1 METNTNQGITTN
13 EQFERLIDFA
23 LKDGILTDKERE
35 VIMKKAQS
43 LGIDVDEAELI
54 LEAKLIDLNNGENK
68 AHNTEHNYETSTI
81 GNYQKEYNRIKNQ
94 NFKPIQ
100 EVVFLTGRRTK
111 YDNDDRSEYTR
122 IETERIKNECYAFI
136 DSISP
141 NNEIETI
148 DALDFLSHFLPSPSI
163 EVLLPKKNSYYR
175 AYKYN
180 DDDYEYNYDRDYTV
194 RAVSKIKTIIKESE
208 EKFSSVASVMNKVK
222 VVKDR
227 LKSLSNILE
236 LKLEESKERLA
247 NSDNDFEKEKL
258 DFKKAFRPFRIRR
271 CVIWAIFVISFV
283 SAWIFVDGWGWSVL
297 INILTL
303 GLWFL
308 FLVIWG
314 ESLYSDYKD
323 FKEEHKPTK
332 GKKLDKEFL
341 LEATIKVLCNKE
353 LPLFKL

>member
-1 METNTNQGITTN
+1 M
-13 EQFERLIDFA
+13 LP
-23 LKDGILTDKERE
+23 
-35 VIMKKAQS
+35 
-43 LGIDVDEAELI
+43 
-54 LEAKLIDLNNGENK
+54 
-68 AHNTEHNYETSTI
+68 
-81 GNYQKEYNRIKNQ
+81 KEYN
-94 NFKPIQ
+94 
-100 EVVFLTGRRTK
+100 
-111 YDNDDRSEYTR
+111 
-122 IETERIKNECYAFI
+122 
-136 DSISP
+136 
-141 NNEIETI
+141 
-148 DALDFLSHFLPSPSI
+148 
-163 EVLLPKKNSYYR
+163 YYR
-175 AYKYN
+175 DYEYN
-180 DDDYEYNYDRDYTV
+180 YDYYEYNYDRDYTV

-258 DFKKAFRPFRIRR
+258 DFEKAFRPFRIRR

-283 SAWIFVDGWGWSVL
+283 PAWIFVDGWGWSVL

-314 ESLYSDYKD
+314 ESLYHDYKE
-323 FKEEHKPTK
+323 FKQEHKPTK
-332 GKKLDKEFL
+332 GKKLDKEFQ
-341 LEATIKVLCNKE
+341 LEATIYACNKE

>member
-111 YDNDDRSEYTR
+111 YDNDDREEYTR

-136 DSISP
+136 DSIYP

-163 EVLLPKKNSYYR
+163 EVLLPKE
-175 AYKYN
+175 
-180 DDDYEYNYDRDYTV
+180 DDYYMAYEGNYDPSEYNYDRDYTV

-208 EKFSSVASVMNKVK
+208 EKFSSVASVMNKVE

-258 DFKKAFRPFRIRR
+258 DFKKAFRPFQIRR

-314 ESLYSDYKD
+314 ESLYDDYKE
-323 FKEEHKPTK
+323 FKRKHKPTI
-332 GKKLDKEFL
+332 GKKHHKEFQ
-341 LEATIKVLCNKE
+341 LEATIKVCNKE

>member
-54 LEAKLIDLNNGENK
+54 LEAKLMDLNNGENK

-111 YDNDDRSEYTR
+111 YDNDDRKEYTR

-136 DSISP
+136 DSIYPS
-141 NNEIETI
+141 NEIETI

-163 EVLLPKKNSYYR
+163 EVLLPKEDDYYR
-175 AYKYN
+175 AYRGN
-180 DDDYEYNYDRDYTV
+180 SDPFEYNYDRDYTV

-236 LKLEESKERLA
+236 LKLEESKERLD
-247 NSDNDFEKEKL
+247 NSDNDFKKEKL
-258 DFKKAFRPFRIRR
+258 DFEKAFRPFQIRR

-308 FLVIWG
+308 FLFFWG
-314 ESLYSDYKD
+314 VSLYIDYKE

-332 GKKLDKEFL
+332 GKKLDKEFQ
-341 LEATIKVLCNKE
+341 LEATIYACNKE

>member
-1 METNTNQGITTN
+1 METNTNHGITTN

-111 YDNDDRSEYTR
+111 YDNDDRRRYTR

-163 EVLLPKKNSYYR
+163 EVLLPNYY
-175 AYKYN
+175 K
-180 DDDYEYNYDRDYTV
+180 EYNYDRDYTV

-314 ESLYSDYKD
+314 ESLYSDYKK
-323 FKEEHKPTK
+323 FKQEHKPTK
-332 GKKLDKEFL
+332 GKKLDKEFQL
-341 LEATIKVLCNKE
+341 RATIKVLCNKE

>member
-111 YDNDDRSEYTR
+111 YDNEERSRYTR

-136 DSISP
+136 DSIYP

-163 EVLLPKKNSYYR
+163 EVLLPKKDSYYR
-175 AYKYN
+175 AYECNY
-180 DDDYEYNYDRDYTV
+180 DPTQYNYDRDYTV

-258 DFKKAFRPFRIRR
+258 DFKKSFRPFRIRR
-271 CVIWAIFVISFV
+271 CVIWVIFVISFV

-303 GLWFL
+303 GLWVL
-308 FLVIWG
+308 FLANWG
-314 ESLYSDYKD
+314 ESLYEDYKK
-323 FKEEHKPTK
+323 FKQNHKPTK
-332 GKKLDKEFL
+332 GKKHHKEFH
-341 LEATIKVLCNKE
+341 LEATIYACNKE

>member
-54 LEAKLIDLNNGENK
+54 LEAKLMDLNNGENK

-111 YDNDDRSEYTR
+111 YDNDDREEYTR

-136 DSISP
+136 DSIYPS
-141 NNEIETI
+141 NEIETI
-148 DALDFLSHFLPSPSI
+148 NALDFLSHFLPSPSI
-163 EVLLPKKNSYYR
+163 EVLLPKEDAYYR
-175 AYKYN
+175 AYRDN
-180 DDDYEYNYDRDYTV
+180 RDPFEYNYDRDYTV

-236 LKLEESKERLA
+236 LKLEESKERLD

-258 DFKKAFRPFRIRR
+258 DFEKAFRPFQIRR

-308 FLVIWG
+308 FLFFWG
-314 ESLYSDYKD
+314 VSLYIDYKE

-332 GKKLDKEFL
+332 GKKLDKEFQ
-341 LEATIKVLCNKE
+341 LEATIYACNKE